1 MTSFAASGSCLV
13 EDVATVDDANTTGV
27 VLRAD
32 FGDLVDLM
40 EDFAEV
46 EAERRQMDTTAWQI
60 ENLMIKLL

>member
-1 MTSFAASGSCLV
+1 M

-32 FGDLVDLM
+32 FRDLEDLM

-60 ENLMIKLL
+60 ENLMIK